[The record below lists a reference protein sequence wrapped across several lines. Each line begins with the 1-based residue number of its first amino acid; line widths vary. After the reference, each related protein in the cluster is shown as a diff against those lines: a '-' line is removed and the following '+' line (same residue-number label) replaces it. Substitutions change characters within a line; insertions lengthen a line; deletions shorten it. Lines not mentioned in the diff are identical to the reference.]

1 MRRYF
6 GLLALAAALTSA
18 ASANILWDQ
27 SANLGAGAVAQDF
40 PDFPNFATYEFDDF
54 VVSAPG
60 WFVTQ
65 VTIYGAEQGN
75 AGLTTTLE
83 LRILDAPS
91 ANANVIASVS
101 IPGAGHSADL
111 VFGDGSSTL
120 FTLTPGTYWI
130 SAWVVRPF
138 GGGGGQWFWRRNA
151 SNNGSEHY
159 FHNPGGGFGYGTNP
173 IPGSTVFGSPSDL
186 GFTIV
191 GSVVP
196 EPASML
202 ALSAGLAGLVGLR
215 RRKK

>member
-6 GLLALAAALTSA
+6 GLLALAVALTSA

-27 SANLGAGAVAQDF
+27 SANLGVGTVAQDF
-40 PDFPNFATYEFDDF
+40 PDFPNYTTYEFDDF

-138 GGGGGQWFWRRNA
+138 GGGGGQWYWRRNA

-173 IPGSTVFGSPSDL
+173 IPGTTVFGSPSDL

>member
-40 PDFPNFATYEFDDF
+40 PDFPNFTTYEFDDF

-65 VTIYGAEQGN
+65 VTIYGLDRGN

-138 GGGGGQWFWRRNA
+138 GGGGGQWYWRRNA